1 MLQGTSSLKERKII
15 NFYNPCI
22 SVYMPTNKKVDNTFK
37 TRDRVKFM
45 RIINKIESHLVSNS
59 IDRNLV
65 NRILKPA
72 KELIE
77 DQKFWIRQNECFVI
91 FLAEDFYE
99 YYQLP
104 VKTEVAFFID
114 TEFYVKPL
122 AALMENS
129 NQPQPQINIARTAN
143 VVKYFPGRKKIA

>member
-1 MLQGTSSLKERKII
+1 MLHGLSSLKERKKI

-22 SVYMPTNKKVDNTFK
+22 SVYMPTNKKLDNTFK

-59 IDRNLV
+59 ISRSLV
-65 NRILKPA
+65 NKILKPA

-77 DQKFWIRQNECFVI
+77 DQKFWIQQDECFVM

-104 VKTEVAFFID
+104 VKSEFAVFID
-114 TEFYVKPL
+114 TEFNVKPL

-129 NQPQPQINIARTAN
+129 GQSQPQIPEARPAN
-143 VVKYFPGRKKIA
+143 VVKKFPYRQQIA